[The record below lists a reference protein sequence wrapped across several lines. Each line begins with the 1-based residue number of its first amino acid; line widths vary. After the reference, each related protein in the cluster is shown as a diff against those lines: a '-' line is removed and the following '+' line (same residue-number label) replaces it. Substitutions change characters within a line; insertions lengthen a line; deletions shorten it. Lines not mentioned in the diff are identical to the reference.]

1 MNRTACKFASMI
13 TGLVLA
19 GSSVLHADSFDPSR
33 AHEHRGPV
41 VTHLAKFGSDEFN
54 TGSTIG
60 PDGALYVTDGSV
72 GEVLRIDRRNGRVS
86 TYATGLPPKAF
97 QGGDIGGPVDVAFV
111 GPTAYVLVTLVS
123 GLVFGEPFDNGNP
136 EAKNGIYR
144 IERKM
149 QK

>member
-1 MNRTACKFASMI
+1 MIRTAFKFASMI

-19 GSSVLHADSFDPSR
+19 GSGVLHADSFGPSS
-33 AHEHRGPV
+33 AHERRGPV

-86 TYATGLPPKAF
+86 
-97 QGGDIGGPVDVAFV
+97 
-111 GPTAYVLVTLVS
+111 S
-123 GLVFGEPFDNGNP
+123 
-136 EAKNGIYR
+136 
-144 IERKM
+144 
-149 QK
+149 